1 MPCFITFSYCYCLAI
16 ICPPICTNSF
26 SKHPVIGFSLKNLSC
41 PNKTLTQLKADNV
54 SPVSLSSRRGRRI
67 FSSYLFCIFC
77 SNLPVW
83 PWRAFSPFTTV
94 ALGFTTRASLRK
106 EVHTFESLTFYDL
119 NYVWLMY
126 CKLSLFLYSIKFICV
141 VKYNYLVTFWWNFND
156 KIRCLKNEAVSGI
169 SFTTVALGL

>member
-41 PNKTLTQLKADNV
+41 PNKTLTQLKADNA
-54 SPVSLSSRRGRRI
+54 SPVSLSSRKGRRI

-94 ALGFTTRASLRK
+94 ALGFTTRASLWK
-106 EVHTFESLTFYDL
+106 EVHTFESLTLYDL
-119 NYVWLMY
+119 NYIWLIY
-126 CKLSLFLYSIKFICV
+126 CSLSLFPLLYQV
-141 VKYNYLVTFWWNFND
+141 Y
-156 KIRCLKNEAVSGI
+156 
-169 SFTTVALGL
+169 